1 MFASSTLQHQ
11 PYLLTLILT
20 KEYKLSQL
28 RLVSACPCKEKNAAL
43 LRMKIRLLYCA
54 CVHLQGIFLKK
65 NRRTTARGTR
75 ESRSFGSQRKL
86 RSRGCS
92 LLETKDDKWIGP
104 SARDGDNERQSED
117 TARASPHAALHP
129 RK

>member
-1 MFASSTLQHQ
+1 MVSRCISVQR
-11 PYLLTLILT
+11 
-20 KEYKLSQL
+20 KECRIAADEDKT
-28 RLVSACPCKEKNAAL
+28 AL
-43 LRMKIRLLYCA
+43 LRMRSSLGNITE
-54 CVHLQGIFLKK
+54 K